1 MSLLYR
7 RALSALRALDG
18 GSSVPPGAQGA
29 LDWTF
34 TLARWLL
41 EQQSGPH
48 PAHRI
53 AASGSPTPFPRPP
66 KDLAP
71 EFLVAGAGTVVG
83 LLRRPQDQNG
93 IVDDAVTLVAP
104 LFDTSTQI
112 ASACAIGGFL
122 AALLDGWA
130 MEGAMAQSLFVTR
143 RGEAFGKKKGPSVA
157 RALEEAWSS
166 VGAGEGASDEQPSSA
181 GLLDEQAARSIFLIP
196 RAVGLALACRDAGEV
211 LARAGAFGP
220 DAPYVGAV
228 AAMLSAAYAPE
239 SLPENLSTEVEERTD
254 LLELL
259 EMLLELRT
267 SRYQTVFA
275 YASRFRRKKC

>member
-1 MSLLYR
+1 M
-7 RALSALRALDG
+7 
-18 GSSVPPGAQGA
+18 PPGAQGA

-53 AASGSPTPFPRPP
+53 AASGSPTPFPCPP

-143 RGEAFGKKKGPSVA
+143 RGEAFGKEKGPSVA
-157 RALEEAWSS
+157 RALEEAWSAVS
-166 VGAGEGASDEQPSSA
+166 AGEGADF
-181 GLLDEQAARSIFLIP
+181 EQALSSVGSLDGQVTRSIFLVS
-196 RAVGLALACRDAGEV
+196 RAVGLAFVYRDVGEV
-211 LARAGAFGP
+211 LARASGFGP
-220 DAPYVGAV
+220 DAPYVGAI

-239 SLPENLSTEVEERTD
+239 SLPENLSAEVEERTD